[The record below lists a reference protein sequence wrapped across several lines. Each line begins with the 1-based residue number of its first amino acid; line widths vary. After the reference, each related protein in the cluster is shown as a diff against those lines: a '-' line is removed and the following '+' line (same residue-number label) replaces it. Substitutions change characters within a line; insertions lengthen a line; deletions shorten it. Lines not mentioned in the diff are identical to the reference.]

1 MAIENFV
8 KQAQEIVVIDGA
20 IVRFKAGAAFDAPK
34 AAAVLAETP
43 PAQRADVV
51 KEMLEFGASVAT
63 TANTSAHVVMMEGKV
78 QELAAQLGDQ
88 LKDADRRNVKGIEKV
103 LNDFKTDLVKTLSA
117 REAVLQKSVLR
128 GARFE
133 DILSS
138 RLPLL
143 SRGIGRVEHCAGST
157 GDNSR
162 NVGDYVVTVESSVVG
177 ADVRIVVEA
186 KAQKARF
193 SNARIREE
201 LRAARLNRDAQA
213 GVFVAET
220 TDSLPDGIG
229 FGQLTECDFFV
240 VFNPEN
246 GDETLLSCALVMAKA
261 AALAT
266 VRLAKGE
273 AFDLTAVTQEVA
285 AIRKLLDRFSKIELS
300 HSKIDK
306 EVSSARNVAEDMKA
320 DILAALR
327 RLEAHLS

>member
-1 MAIENFV
+1 MAIEKFV
-8 KQAQEIVVIDGA
+8 NQTPAIVVIDGA
-20 IVRFKAGAAFDAPK
+20 IVHFKVGAAFEAPR
-34 AAAVLAETP
+34 AAAVLAETAP
-43 PAQRADVV
+43 EQRAEVV
-51 KEMLEFGASVAT
+51 EELLEFGASVAA
-63 TANTSAHVVMMEGKV
+63 TAKTSAHVVMMEGKV
-78 QELAAQLGDQ
+78 EELAAKLEDQ